1 MFRQRIPASKDTRC
15 SKIGENVRSGSPREK
30 LRPCKEIH
38 TNYAMDNV
46 EKHRNF
52 FSKHLIPVM
61 VLSLAGI
68 IVVLVLLV
76 RML

>member
-1 MFRQRIPASKDTRC
+1 
-15 SKIGENVRSGSPREK
+15 
-30 LRPCKEIH
+30 
-38 TNYAMDNV
+38 MDNV

-76 RML
+76 RMF